1 MVGGYLAEGCDGA
14 LLLIEVW
21 KTMQNLESLSYCNL
35 TSFVSL
41 SGVEKMGAIFR
52 AKRTRCV
59 YLPADS
65 SDSMDDK
72 DIPPNQNKFFPSGFE
87 AELHSHPGSSNEED
101 SSSGFMEDV
110 ESDLSGSNSSESESD
125 SSQTEPDV
133 DKEMVIF
140 SG

>member
-1 MVGGYLAEGCDGA
+1 
-14 LLLIEVW
+14 
-21 KTMQNLESLSYCNL
+21 MQNLESLSYCNL

-41 SGVEKMGAIFR
+41 SGVEKMGAIFQ

-59 YLPADS
+59 YMPADS

-87 AELHSHPGSSNEED
+87 AELHSHSGSSNEED

>member
-1 MVGGYLAEGCDGA
+1 ME
-14 LLLIEVW
+14 
-21 KTMQNLESLSYCNL
+21 KT
-35 TSFVSL
+35 
-41 SGVEKMGAIFR
+41 GAIFR

-72 DIPPNQNKFFPSGFE
+72 DIPSSQNKFLPTSFE
-87 AELHSHPGSSNEED
+87 TKLHSHPGSSNEED
-101 SSSGFMEDV
+101 SSSGFIEDV

-133 DKEMVIF
+133 DKEMVVF

>member
-1 MVGGYLAEGCDGA
+1 
-14 LLLIEVW
+14 
-21 KTMQNLESLSYCNL
+21 
-35 TSFVSL
+35 
-41 SGVEKMGAIFR
+41 MGAIFR
-52 AKRTRCV
+52 AKRTGCV

-72 DIPPNQNKFFPSGFE
+72 DIPTNQNKFFPSGFE
-87 AELHSHPGSSNEED
+87 ADLHSHPGSSNEEEF
-101 SSSGFMEDV
+101 SSGFMEDV